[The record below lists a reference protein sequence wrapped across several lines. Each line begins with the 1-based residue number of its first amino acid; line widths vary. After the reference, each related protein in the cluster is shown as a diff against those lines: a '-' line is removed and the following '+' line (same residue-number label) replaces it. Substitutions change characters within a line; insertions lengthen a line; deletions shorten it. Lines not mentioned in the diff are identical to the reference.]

1 MAEAYVQ
8 RGAGARPGPD
18 IIDPL
23 MSTQLVMI
31 ERGRAEI
38 DANSGLQKVYLT
50 CRYRGGVQAGQLAEV
65 HDNLQGASYRGKIVG
80 LAYKARGASVVLD
93 VTLLRRP
100 VT

>member
-8 RGAGARPGPD
+8 RGEGLRPGPD

-23 MSTQLVMI
+23 MATPLVLL

-50 CRYRGGVQAGQLAEV
+50 CVYRGGVQAGQLVEV
-65 HDNLQGASYRGKIVG
+65 HDSLQGETYRGKIVG
-80 LAYKARGASVVLD
+80 AAYRARGNAVTLEI
-93 VTLLRRP
+93 TLLRKP
-100 VT
+100 VE